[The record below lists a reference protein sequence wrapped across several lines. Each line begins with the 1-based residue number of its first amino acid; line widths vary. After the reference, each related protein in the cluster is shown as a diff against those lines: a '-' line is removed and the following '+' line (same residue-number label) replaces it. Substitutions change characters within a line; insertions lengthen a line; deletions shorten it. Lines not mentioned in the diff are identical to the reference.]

1 MILYLQILLVA
12 GAFLLPWAYTVK
24 KARIEVTAGLSFMIG
39 MSSLRTEYQYENVTY
54 DRRDLLF
61 CIGPINISATWLKKI
76 NA

>member
-1 MILYLQILLVA
+1 MILYIQILIVIA
-12 GAFLLPWAYTVK
+12 AFLLPWAYTVK

-39 MSSLRTEYQYENVTY
+39 VSSLRTEYQYESVTY

-61 CIGPINISATWLKKI
+61 CLGPINVSATWLIKI